1 MRCCTQQRP
10 TAARDW
16 LDTRLV
22 PPSGQM
28 QADVYSLQ
36 AEDFVWQPVS
46 PAVGAVR
53 NDNPSL
59 ILPIDTPT
67 V

>member
-1 MRCCTQQRP
+1 MRRCTQQRP
-10 TAARDW
+10 TAAR
-16 LDTRLV
+16 DTRLV

>member
-1 MRCCTQQRP
+1 
-10 TAARDW
+10 
-16 LDTRLV
+16 
-22 PPSGQM
+22 M

>member
-1 MRCCTQQRP
+1 LRRCTQQRP
-10 TAARDW
+10 TAAR
-16 LDTRLV
+16 DTRLV

-36 AEDFVWQPVS
+36 AEGFVWQPVS